1 MRILTTSKLGA
12 GAILLLFFWGCSAAP
27 KPAATPAENPA
38 VQPPAEAAPP
48 GLPPQDKPAKKE
60 AADKTII
67 PPEERNAVRDEAD
80 LQEKVAGA
88 AKNETSAS
96 IEDALFFY
104 QEAKLARERGDL
116 DAALK
121 ALDEASGIILKVDIP
136 PDSPLIQDKDNLRL
150 LIAQRTIEIYAVRRN
165 PVNGNG
171 RAIPWVEN
179 KWVNDEIKLF
189 TGVERKAFEEAYKRS
204 GLYKDWIQEEL
215 RKAGAPEELGWL
227 PIVESWFQVRALSRA
242 RALGMWQFI
251 SSTGYRYGLTRD
263 KYIDERMD
271 PYKATSAAIKY
282 LTELHSF
289 FGEWTTALASY
300 NCGEG
305 AVQRAINAQQINYM
319 DNFWDL
325 FQRLPFETAR
335 FVPRF
340 IAAVLIIKNPEKYG
354 MSLPDPYPPLK
365 FETVR
370 INYPTKLTALAKAL
384 GLEASELTYLN
395 PELRQDSTP
404 DREYSLK
411 VPVGFAEKT
420 SQVISSVPKYVPPEY
435 DTYIVRKGDTL
446 SQIAARTGT
455 SVQAIIR
462 LNGLKSNYLIRP
474 GQKLQIP
481 KRG

>member
-1 MRILTTSKLGA
+1 MRITTTGRIVGSAALA
-12 GAILLLFFWGCSAAP
+12 CLLWSCSAAP
-27 KPAATPAENPA
+27 KPAQAPAEKPA
-38 VQPPAEAAPP
+38 VQPPAEVTVSPD
-48 GLPPQDKPAKKE
+48 LPPQAKPEKKE
-60 AADKTII
+60 AAGKTII
-67 PPEERNAVRDEAD
+67 PPEEKNAVQAE
-80 LQEKVAGA
+80 LQDKA
-88 AKNETSAS
+88 ANAPKSEVSVS
-96 IEDALFFY
+96 IEDALNLY
-104 QEAKLARERGDL
+104 QEAKAARERGDL

-121 ALDEASGIILKVDIP
+121 ALDEAYGIILRVEIP
-136 PDSPLIQDKDNLRL
+136 SDSPLIQDKDNLRL

-171 RAIPWVEN
+171 RAIPLVEN
-179 KWVNDEIKLF
+179 KWVADEIKLF
-189 TGVERKAFEEAYKRS
+189 TGPERKAFEEAYRRS

-215 RKAGAPEELGWL
+215 RKAGMPEELGWL
-227 PIVESWFQVRALSRA
+227 PMVESWFQVRALSSA

-251 SSTGYRYGLTRD
+251 SSTGYRYGLSRD
-263 KYIDERMD
+263 KYVDERMD
-271 PYKATSAAIKY
+271 PYKATLAAIKY
-282 LTELHSF
+282 LNDLHAF

-305 AVQRAINAQQINYM
+305 AVQRAINTQQINYM

-325 FQRLPFETAR
+325 FQRLPFQTAR

-340 IAAVLIIKNPEKYG
+340 IGVVLIIKNPEKYG
-354 MSLPDPYPPLK
+354 MTLPEPYPPLK
-365 FETVR
+365 FETVA

-404 DREYSLK
+404 DREYTLK
-411 VPVGFAEKT
+411 VPLGFAEKT
-420 SQVISSVPKYVPPEY
+420 VQVISSVPKYVPPEY
-435 DTYIVRKGDTL
+435 DTYIVRQGDTL
-446 SQIAARTGT
+446 SHIAARTGT

-462 LNGLKSNYLIRP
+462 LNGLKSSYLIRP